1 MPLYFHFHSANG
13 NFDAQVKSH
22 RCTHIKSNGERC
34 KRQVIIGYE
43 LCWTHKRT
51 DDEVAVKQSQI
62 PHAGNGLF
70 AVNGTDNNEIVFRK
84 GDRICQYDGEHVA
97 IDVLQQRYG
106 NNTAPYAIQLNSG
119 QASDGAIERTIGC
132 LLNHSTKA
140 KANVRFTNPNAQNKV
155 FIDAIK
161 NIRNKQELLVN
172 YGKQYKFNEAG
183 VQTSTNRKQFSV

>member
-1 MPLYFHFHSANG
+1 MSYAF
-13 NFDAQVKSH
+13 
-22 RCTHIKSNGERC
+22 
-34 KRQVIIGYE
+34 
-43 LCWTHKRT
+43 
-51 DDEVAVKQSQI
+51 
-62 PHAGNGLF
+62 
-70 AVNGTDNNEIVFRK
+70 
-84 GDRICQYDGEHVA
+84 
-97 IDVLQQRYG
+97 
-106 NNTAPYAIQLNSG
+106 NTTPYAIQLNSG

-183 VQTSTNRKQFSV
+183 VQTSTNRKQFSI